1 MPPRAKRSFDIAP
14 NIAAFFAARAWTPF
28 QFQIDTWNAQASGK
42 SGLIH
47 APTGFGKTYAA
58 FCGLCGSFPS
68 PLVGEGVAERR
79 ERGSVGHRSQSA
91 VDNANVTLS
100 PTPLPSRERGTLS
113 PLLTILWITP
123 LKALA
128 GDTLL
133 TLKEATAALQPTW
146 TVSIRTGDTPTSER
160 AKQDRRLPTVLVTT
174 PESLALL
181 LTKADWRERVSA
193 LRAVIVD
200 EWHELLS
207 SKRGVL
213 LELCLARLHN
223 AKKPSDAPLMT
234 WGMSAT
240 LGNLDEAMRV
250 LIGPDAAM
258 KSAGTLISADIK
270 KDIVIDSLMP
280 ETIERFPWAGHL
292 GTRMNARVVAKIN
305 EAKSTLIF
313 TNTRSQ
319 TELWYQALL
328 DAAPE
333 LAGQIAL
340 HHGSLDKE
348 TRDFVEQGI
357 RGGLLRAVVC
367 TSSLDLGV
375 DFRPVEQVLQ
385 IGSPKGIA
393 RLLQR
398 AGRSGHQP
406 GAKSRVTVVPT
417 HAIELVEA
425 AAARTAA
432 IAGRIETRRPLGTLG
447 MSAATRGAWRAL
459 DVLAQHLVSCA
470 LGGGFDADELRA
482 EVEATASFMNLTD
495 DEWQWTLYF
504 VTKGGA
510 SLTAYPDFH
519 KVVFDDETKRYV
531 VKDRRIAQRHRLNIG
546 TIVSEASISV
556 QFQGG
561 ARLGHVEEDFIARLN
576 PGDAFI
582 FAGRIVE
589 FIRVREMTAY
599 VKRATKKR
607 NLVPRWAGG
616 KMPLSTQLADAT
628 RALIGE
634 AKRGVYSTPE
644 MKLCAPIFALQNQLS
659 ALPDEKQ
666 WLIETYKDREG
677 WHLFFFP
684 FEGRLVHL
692 GLATLFSYRLAKD
705 EAKTFSIAMNDYGF
719 ELVSPTEQTLT
730 KEKLHELLDTR
741 NVEADILH
749 GLNAAELA
757 KRQFREIA
765 RVAGLIDQGYPGA
778 NKSNKQLQMSSGL
791 LFDVF
796 TNYDSEN
803 LLLKQAVR
811 EVMERQLEATRL
823 QAALLRLRA
832 SEVLLK
838 HCERY
843 TPFSFPLMVERLRE
857 KLTTEQIEDRVAR
870 MVAEIEGTSPASSFS
885 LHQNGDKGCL
895 RTFSRNRFM

>member
-1 MPPRAKRSFDIAP
+1 MPLRAKSPPPIAP
-14 NIAAFFAARAWTPF
+14 ALSAFFSSRGWEPFSFQRDVWAAQR
-28 QFQIDTWNAQASGK
+28 DGK

-58 FCGLCGSFPS
+58 FCGLVSLSLGDQPKAQDAATLRSRPAGGMGDS
-68 PLVGEGVAERR
+68 PQRVPEGRVRESPTVHDSSVSEGNTSLTRAPQATRDLSRR
-79 ERGSVGHRSQSA
+79 ERES
-91 VDNANVTLS
+91 NA
-100 PTPLPSRERGTLS
+100 P
-113 PLLTILWITP
+113 LTILWITP

-128 GDTLL
+128 SDTLL
-133 TLKEATAALQPTW
+133 TIKDATAALQPSW
-146 TVSIRTGDTPTSER
+146 TVGIRTGDTPASER

-181 LTKADWRERVSA
+181 LTKADWRDRVSA
-193 LRAVIVD
+193 LHAVVVD
-200 EWHELLS
+200 EWHELLG

-213 LELCLARLHN
+213 LELCLARLR
-223 AKKPSDAPLMT
+223 AARPRLMT

-258 KSAGTLISADIK
+258 RADNSAQGRGGVLISADIK
-270 KDIVIDSLMP
+270 KEIVIDSLIP
-280 ETIERFPWAGHL
+280 DTIERFPWAGHL
-292 GTRMNARVVAKIN
+292 GTQMVKRVVEKIG

-340 HHGSLDKE
+340 HHGSLDKA
-348 TRDFVEQGI
+348 TRDFVEDGI
-357 RGGLLRAVVC
+357 RSGLLRAVVC

-417 HAIELVEA
+417 HALELVEA

-432 IAGRIETRRPLGTLG
+432 MAGRIETRHTLG
-447 MSAATRGAWRAL
+447 SGRGTNTRNAWRAL

-470 LGGGFDADELRA
+470 LAGGFDPDELRA
-482 EVEATASFMNLTD
+482 EVETSASFMNLTD
-495 DEWQWTLYF
+495 DEWQWTLDF

-510 SLTAYPDFH
+510 SLSAYPDFH
-519 KVVFDDETKRYV
+519 KVVFDEDSKRYV
-531 VKDRRIAQRHRLNIG
+531 VTDRKIAQRHRINIG
-546 TIVSEASISV
+546 TIVSEASINV

-561 ARLGHVEEDFIARLN
+561 ARLGHVEEDFVARLN

-582 FAGRIVE
+582 FAGSIVE

-616 KMPLSTQLADAT
+616 KMPLTTQLADAT
-628 RALIGE
+628 RALIAE
-634 AKRGVYSTPE
+634 AKHGIYSTPE
-644 MKLCAPIFALQNQLS
+644 TQCCKPIFDLQNRIS

-666 WLIETYKDREG
+666 WLIETYRDREG

-705 EAKTFSIAMNDYGF
+705 EAKTFSISMNDYGF

-730 KEKLHELLDTR
+730 KETLHQLLDTR

-811 EVMERQLEATRL
+811 EVIERQLEATRL
-823 QAALLRLRA
+823 QTALLRLRA

-857 KLTTEQIEDRVAR
+857 KLSTEQIEDRVAR
-870 MVAEIEGTSPASSFS
+870 MVAEIEET
-885 LHQNGDKGCL
+885 K
-895 RTFSRNRFM
+895 

>member
-1 MPPRAKRSFDIAP
+1 MRPRPKKATEISP
-14 NIAAFFAARAWTPF
+14 NIAAFFASRDWTPF

-58 FCGLCGSFPS
+58 FCGLLNGVHGSTGSPRTETAAVATIPS
-68 PLVGEGVAERR
+68 LVLRH
-79 ERGSVGHRSQSA
+79 SSSA
-91 VDNANVTLS
+91 PEA
-100 PTPLPSRERGTLS
+100 
-113 PLLTILWITP
+113 LTILWITP

-133 TLKEATAALQPTW
+133 TIKDATAALQRSW
-146 TVSIRTGDTPTSER
+146 TVGIRTGDTPTSER

-213 LELCLARLHN
+213 LELCLARLR
-223 AKKPSDAPLMT
+223 AQRPQMMT

-240 LGNLDEAMRV
+240 LGNLDEAMRA
-250 LIGPDAAM
+250 LIGPDATM
-258 KSAGTLISADIK
+258 RTDNSSQGRGGVLISADVK

-280 ETIERFPWAGHL
+280 ATIERFPWAGHL
-292 GTRMNARVVAKIN
+292 GTRMIARVVAKIN

-328 DAAPE
+328 NEAPE

-348 TRDFVEQGI
+348 TREFVEQGI
-357 RGGLLRAVVC
+357 RSGLLRAVVC

-432 IAGRIETRRPLGTLG
+432 MAGRIETRRPLGTLG
-447 MSAATRGAWRAL
+447 VTGSTRGAWRAL

-482 EVEATASFMNLTD
+482 EVERTTSFMNLTD
-495 DEWQWTLYF
+495 DEWQWTLDF

-510 SLTAYPDFH
+510 SLSAYPDFH

-582 FAGRIVE
+582 FAGRVVE

-628 RALIGE
+628 RALIAE
-634 AKRGVYSTPE
+634 AKYGVYSTPE
-644 MKLCAPIFALQNQLS
+644 TKLCAPIFALQSQLS

-705 EAKTFSIAMNDYGF
+705 EAKTFSISMNDYGF
-719 ELVSPTEQTLT
+719 ELVSPTEQLLT

-778 NKSNKQLQMSSGL
+778 NKTNKQLQMSSGL

-796 TNYDSEN
+796 TNYDREN

-838 HCERY
+838 HCERF

-857 KLTTEQIEDRVAR
+857 KLSTEQIEDRVAR
-870 MVAEIEGTSPASSFS
+870 MVAEIEGISSATPT
-885 LHQNGDKGCL
+885 LHL
-895 RTFSRNRFM
+895 RKRR

>member
-1 MPPRAKRSFDIAP
+1 MRLPRSELAES
-14 NIAAFFAARAWTPF
+14 FFASRGWTPF
-28 QFQIDTWNAQASGK
+28 EFQRETWAAQAQGK

-58 FCGLCGSFPS
+58 FCGLIPLS
-68 PLVGEGVAERR
+68 PRDQPKAQDAAKLWSRPTEGMGESPQRVPKGRVR
-79 ERGSVGHRSQSA
+79 ESA
-91 VDNANVTLS
+91 VENELAKPDFKASLTNAPQASRDLS
-100 PTPLPSRERGTLS
+100 RGEREASTPLTV
-113 PLLTILWITP
+113 LWITP

-128 GDTLL
+128 SDTFL
-133 TLKEATAALQPTW
+133 TLKEATAAMQSSW
-146 TVSIRTGDTPTSER
+146 TVGLRSGDTSTSER

-174 PESLALL
+174 PESLALM
-181 LTKADWRERVSA
+181 LTKADWRERFSS

-213 LELCLARLHN
+213 LELTLARLRN
-223 AKKPSDAPLMT
+223 ATRASNAPLMT

-258 KSAGTLISADIK
+258 EKRGVLISADVK
-270 KDIVIDSLMP
+270 KDIVIDSLLPDSM
-280 ETIERFPWAGHL
+280 ERFPWAGHL
-292 GTRMNARVVAKIN
+292 GTKMVPKVIEKIN
-305 EAKSTLIF
+305 AAKSTLIF

-319 TELWYQALL
+319 TELWYQAIL

-340 HHGSLDKE
+340 HHGSLDRD

-357 RGGLLRAVVC
+357 RTGLLKAVVC

-385 IGSPKGIA
+385 IGSPKGVA

-417 HAIELVEA
+417 HALELVES

-432 IAGRIETRRPLGTLG
+432 MAGRIETRRPLGTLNVAG
-447 MSAATRGAWRAL
+447 ATRGTWRAL
-459 DVLAQHLVSCA
+459 DVLAQHLVSAA
-470 LGGGFDADELRA
+470 LGGGFDPDAMRE
-482 EVEATASFMNLTD
+482 EVERTASFMNLTD
-495 DEWQWTLYF
+495 EEWQWTLDF

-510 SLTAYPDFH
+510 SLSAYPDFH
-519 KVVFDDETKRYV
+519 KVIWDEETKRYV
-531 VKDRRIAQRHRLNIG
+531 VNDRRIAQRHRINIG
-546 TIVSEASISV
+546 TIVSEASINV
-556 QFQGG
+556 QYQGG

-628 RALIGE
+628 RALIAE

-644 MKLCAPIFALQNQLS
+644 TRLCAPIFTLQNAIS
-659 ALPDEKQ
+659 ALPSEKQ
-666 WLIETYKDREG
+666 FLIETYKDREG

-719 ELVSPTEQTLT
+719 ELVSPTEQILT
-730 KEKLHELLDTR
+730 NKKLHELLDTR

-765 RVAGLIDQGYPGA
+765 RVAGLIDQGYPGQ

-796 TNYDSEN
+796 TNYDKDN

-832 SEVLLK
+832 SEALLK
-838 HCERY
+838 HCDRF

-857 KLTTEQIEDRVAR
+857 KLSTEQIEDRVAR
-870 MVAEIEGTSPASSFS
+870 MVAEIEKAQ
-885 LHQNGDKGCL
+885 LA
-895 RTFSRNRFM
+895 